1 MGQAPCRH
9 LGRVRLCEAI
19 GNQSGHHRSA
29 RVLPAGEA
37 GARATAFTGAG
48 DWLLCR
54 GSRVRVSM
62 PMVPGMRVRLIRLG
76 RGIGVD
82 ARRTGLRHDLLPKQA
97 KAQQPHEGARV
108 SLHRDSVA

>member
-19 GNQSGHHRSA
+19 SDESGHHRSA
-29 RVLPAGEA
+29 RVTAGEA

-48 DWLLCR
+48 AWLLCR
-54 GSRVRVSM
+54 GSRVRASM
-62 PMVPGMRVRLIRLG
+62 PVMPRMRVRLVRLG
-76 RGIGVD
+76 RGIGVN
-82 ARRTGLRHDLLPKQA
+82 ARRTGLRHHLLSEQA
-97 KAQQPHEGARV
+97 EAQQPHEGARV